1 LSLTICFKDQ
11 QIESIITKFDCCHPN
26 LETRFSHQK
35 EDSQTQNPPLTCAE
49 IVVGF
54 VSDHL
59 LLEQFRT
66 TTTTTIN
73 FKKGVS

>member
-1 LSLTICFKDQ
+1 LSLTICFQDQ

-59 LLEQFRT
+59 LQNSFGQQ
-66 TTTTTIN
+66 TIN